1 MERVWLATTY
11 YMDPAVEALSPN
23 AERLMTRAIAYCGNA
38 ENSGY
43 ITAKALKNLGI
54 PAAKARTLELLSAR
68 ILVETGCV
76 DLYQFRSWDYW
87 QKEGNALLKRK
98 KSDAERQARHR
109 EAQKKQ
115 DQMSRDTSR
124 DVTPLEKRREEENS
138 KESSSSSLVSNGREE
153 DEPRSKPVPV
163 EAWKLIRAVIPAA
176 HPQAVR
182 TDLAMRAGALI
193 KSGTPEPTVRAAL
206 ELWLTKP
213 NVGPGILPSLVSE
226 VIKSASPLHAV
237 PNNGQPQLGP
247 ASQKAAGWLAVGQ
260 NLTNPHRSREL
271 E

>member
-68 ILVETGCV
+68 ILVETGCA

-98 KSDAERQARHR
+98 KNDAARQARHR
-109 EAQKKQ
+109 EAARKQ
-115 DQMSRDTSR
+115 AQMSRDTSR

-138 KESSSSSLVSNGREE
+138 KEFSRNTHVSNGREE
-153 DEPRSKPVPV
+153 EEPRSKPVPV
-163 EAWKLIRAVIPAA
+163 EAWKLIREIIPTE
-176 HPQAVR
+176 HPQAVK
-182 TDLAMRAGALI
+182 TDLALRTNALLKQGI
-193 KSGTPEPTVRAAL
+193 PEPTVRAAL

-226 VIKSASPLHAV
+226 IIKSAAPLHAV
-237 PNNGQPQLGP
+237 PNGHPQLGP

-260 NLTNPHRSREL
+260 NLTNPHRTKEL

>member
-23 AERLMTRAIAYCGNA
+23 AERLMTRAIAYCGNS
-38 ENSGY
+38 ESSGY

-76 DLYQFRSWDYW
+76 DLYQFRSWDRW
-87 QKEGNALLKRK
+87 QKEGNALVKRK
-98 KSDAERQARHR
+98 KNDAERQARHR
-109 EAQKKQ
+109 EQQRKQ

-138 KESSSSSLVSNGREE
+138 KEFSSSTHLSTAR
-153 DEPRSKPVPV
+153 DEQPRGPAVPV
-163 EAWKLIRAVIPAA
+163 NAWKLVRDVIPNE
-176 HPQAVR
+176 HPQAVK
-182 TDLAMRAGALI
+182 TDLALRASALMNA
-193 KSGTPEPTVRAAL
+193 GTAEGTVRAAL
-206 ELWLTKP
+206 ELWITKP
-213 NVGPGILPSLVSE
+213 NLGPAVLPSLVSE
-226 VIKSASPLHAV
+226 VIKTAAPIHAV
-237 PNNGQPQLGP
+237 PNGAHNLGP

-260 NLTNPHRSREL
+260 NLTNPHRPKEL